1 MSIMSWREFEER
13 ISRSV
18 LSHLIVQIVKPF
30 LDPKT
35 FRKVKFVYSKNA
47 ESQKILSEL
56 FEEDA
61 VKSIFEDPND
71 YNFEEYAKLMQE
83 DDQKSALYWKGAG
96 ENKAEPEVQNG
107 TVPEVGASKIEE
119 APAAPAPELGAS
131 KIEEVPAAPAPEVGA
146 SKIED
151 APAAP
156 APAAEASVEE
166 VAPAAAPVAEVPRKF
181 PVAESPVAAPAE
193 AEAPKI
199 ESPVAESESAAAA
212 PVAEA
217 PKLEASVAEPQVTV
231 EAPVG
236 APVS

>member
-1 MSIMSWREFEER
+1 
-13 ISRSV
+13 
-18 LSHLIVQIVKPF
+18 LIVQIVKPF

-119 APAAPAPELGAS
+119 APAVPAPEVGAS
-131 KIEEVPAAPAPEVGA
+131 KIEEAPAPEVGA
-146 SKIED
+146 SKIEE

-166 VAPAAAPVAEVPRKF
+166 VAPAAAPVAEVPREF

-193 AEAPKI
+193 AGAPRI
-199 ESPVAESESAAAA
+199 ESPVAESEAAAA

-217 PKLEASVAEPQVTV
+217 PKLEAPVAEPQVTEASKV
-231 EAPVG
+231 EAPVV